1 MKSLK
6 YILFLLALNF
16 VYGQDLRKPDLSD
29 EKYGQHDLNTF
40 DFWKAESSTST
51 PLVIYIHGG
60 GFTSGDKE
68 KVPNKMVKSLLEKG
82 ISVMSI
88 NYRLTPEVVF
98 PQHYLDCSRAIQYA
112 RYNAAELNINPA
124 LIGATGSSAGACS
137 ALWIGFHDEMADT
150 QNEDPV
156 LRMSSRLSC
165 IGITSGQ
172 TTLDPDVIKELV
184 GELALKHSF
193 MKGSFFGLSSE
204 EMKTSKAQELI
215 EQASPVTYLTKDD
228 PPVYAFYSVYET
240 PKNVSEAIHHIN
252 FGIYL
257 KEKMDALGIECT
269 VRNPEEVKS
278 STNESVEFFVKHL
291 KTN

>member
-6 YILFLLALNF
+6 YILFFLAVSF
-16 VYGQDLRKPDLSD
+16 ARGQDLRKPDLTN
-29 EKYGQHDLNTF
+29 EKYGQHELNSF
-40 DFWKAESSTST
+40 DFWRAESSAPT

-68 KVPNKMVKSLLEKG
+68 KVPTKMVKNLLEKG

-98 PQHYLDCSRAIQYA
+98 PHHFLDCTRAIQYA
-112 RYNAAELNINPA
+112 RYNAIKLNINPA
-124 LIGATGSSAGACS
+124 LIGASGSSAGACT
-137 ALWIGFHDEMADT
+137 ALWIGFHDDMADV
-150 QNEDPV
+150 QNDDPV

-172 TTLDPDVIKELV
+172 TTLDPNVIKELI

-193 MKGSFFGLSSE
+193 MKGGFFGISSE

-215 EQASPVTYLTKDD
+215 KQASPVTYLTKDD

-252 FGIYL
+252 FGNYL
-257 KEKMDALGIECT
+257 KEKMAELGIECT
-269 VRNPEEVKS
+269 VRNPAEVKS

-291 KTN
+291 KSN

>member
-1 MKSLK
+1 
-6 YILFLLALNF
+6 LLAVTF

-29 EKYGQHDLNTF
+29 EKYGQHALNTF
-40 DFWKAESSTST
+40 DFWKAESFTST

-124 LIGATGSSAGACS
+124 LIGASGSSAGACS
-137 ALWIGFHDEMADT
+137 ALWIGFHDDRADT

-172 TTLDPDVIKELV
+172 TTLDPNVIKELV

-193 MKGSFFGLSSE
+193 MKGSFFGISSE
-204 EMKTSKAQELI
+204 EMKTSKAQELVK
-215 EQASPVTYLTKDD
+215 QASPVTYLTKDD
-228 PPVYAFYSVYET
+228 PPVYAFYSVYKS
-240 PKNVSEAIHHIN
+240 PNNVSEAIHHIN
-252 FGIYL
+252 FGKYL